1 MQQFRH
7 FWFTLSLGVTLMSL
21 GTSLHAQEITPVT
34 TKPAA
39 DVLIAVNYE
48 TAAVATSAN
57 VSDLAAQVAARVIE
71 IHADVGDSVSEGD
84 LLISLDPRDFR
95 LQLAAAKAELAR
107 TDAEIELAASRLA
120 RSESLAED
128 AYVSADS
135 LAELRAQ
142 LAMLKA
148 QRTNNR
154 VSVDIAQAALDDTR
168 IVAPF
173 SGSVTARPAQLGALL
188 TIGATAVRVIQTNAI
203 EVSARS
209 SDGALEALRSTGE
222 ATFHF
227 PGHEL
232 PVELARIAAAMDNQ
246 TRQQEVRLLF
256 TTESAIAGQP
266 GRLRWQ
272 SGAEFI
278 PVPYVQ
284 RRNGQLG
291 VFVAAG
297 ETARFVALPDAEE
310 GRPARW
316 TGDQE
321 QLIIDRGRE
330 RLQDGDLIRR
340 TTL

>member
-1 MQQFRH
+1 MQRIRH
-7 FWFTLSLGVTLMSL
+7 LSFTLSLGVTLISL
-21 GTSLHAQEITPVT
+21 AAAGDAQEILPVT
-34 TKPAA
+34 AKTAA
-39 DVLIAVNYE
+39 DMLIAVNYE

-57 VSDLAAQVAARVIE
+57 ESDLAAQVAARVIE
-71 IHADVGDSVSEGD
+71 IHADVGDNVNEGD

-107 TDAEIELAASRLA
+107 TDAEIELATSRLA

-148 QRTNNR
+148 QRANNR
-154 VSVDIAQAALDDTR
+154 VNVDIAQASLEDTR

-173 SGSVTARPAQLGALL
+173 NGSVTARPAQLGALL
-188 TIGATAVRVIQTNAI
+188 TIGAPAVRVVQTNAI

-209 SDGALEALRSTGE
+209 SGAALQALRDTE
-222 ATFHF
+222 NATFHY
-227 PGHEL
+227 PGRTL
-232 PVELARIAAAMDNQ
+232 PVEVARVAAAMDNQ

-256 TTESAIAGQP
+256 TADSAIAGQP

-272 SGAEFI
+272 SPAEFV

-291 VFVAAG
+291 VFVASG
-297 ETARFVALPDAEE
+297 EIARFIVLPDAEE

-316 TGDQE
+316 TDDKD

-340 TTL
+340 TTP